1 MVNDQEVTDE
11 NAAFS
16 LLNGYNR
23 QKRMGGLG
31 ISMHIDELDPYLF
44 DVYFYI
50 DCLLDKFRS
59 EKRERERAA
68 RKAKSRNGRR

>member
-1 MVNDQEVTDE
+1 MVNDQEVTND

-31 ISMHIDELDPYLF
+31 ISMHIDEIDPYSVRCLF
-44 DVYFYI
+44 
-50 DCLLDKFRS
+50 LH
-59 EKRERERAA
+59 
-68 RKAKSRNGRR
+68 

>member
-1 MVNDQEVTDE
+1 MVNDQEVTDD

-23 QKRMGGLG
+23 QKRLGGLG
-31 ISMHIDELDPYLF
+31 ISMHIDEIDSLLF

-59 EKRERERAA
+59 EQRERVRSE